1 MRCLVSGVERP
12 VYTLGGGGD
21 VSLRE
26 ACLFAILLKTVPL
39 KVYMTQ
45 KFFLLYFAVL
55 YTQKPILN
63 LKLA

>member
-39 KVYMTQ
+39 NTTV
-45 KFFLLYFAVL
+45 FLHCSGCLY
-55 YTQKPILN
+55 
-63 LKLA
+63 